1 MSDRVDCQHLR
12 RVESQR
18 LHVRGPVDLEL
29 SAESLSK
36 FGLVSLFIMEKQ
48 MLMSAALRYLLTV
61 VLLLL
66 VTCRSPLVRS
76 SLAASNALH
85 NLGDFTY
92 HYGTIFSP
100 LLKALSEHGG
110 STWNPGLKRKMK
122 PEHRYMKYLTEVYK
136 KSSRVQ
142 GGLDGNTIYN
152 TVRLIK
158 PQDEC
163 LAQSNNESFM
173 QDLSY
178 SLDQVRRKEQLLKSA
193 LLYNFGHDC
202 AAPVNSVCY
211 LSIKEQEH
219 SNQCQLCPEVH
230 HAVNFT
236 ASSNGRS
243 SWNWVEVDVTSFLQ
257 PLLKFQKKN
266 IHLLINVTCPEEQR
280 ARGNGCKSPLKFTL
294 RSPPLLLYLNDTSK
308 IGHQMLLVNAKA
320 GQEPATAANTVHK
333 QMVFK
338 ADQRIGRKRRG
349 KRGSSKSKRGDKSL
363 DIHLPEL
370 LPSSEFPTS
379 DCALY
384 DFRVRFSQLKLDHWI
399 VFPPKY
405 NPRYCRGICPRTM
418 GFIYGSPV
426 HTMVQNIIYEKLD
439 SSVPRPSCIP
449 SHYSPLSVMIFE
461 EDGSYVYKEF
471 EDMVATRC
479 TCR

>member
-1 MSDRVDCQHLR
+1 MM
-12 RVESQR
+12 
-18 LHVRGPVDLEL
+18 
-29 SAESLSK
+29 A
-36 FGLVSLFIMEKQ
+36 KQ
-48 MLMSAALRYLLTV
+48 TLMSATLRYVHT

-66 VTCRSPLVRS
+66 LLARGWPLAGGSAGS
-76 SLAASNALH
+76 SSAPHAL
-85 NLGDFTY
+85 GSVPY
-92 HYGTIFSP
+92 PYGSIFSP

-110 STWNPGLKRKMK
+110 SRWNPGLKRKMK
-122 PEHRYMKYLTEVYK
+122 PEHKYMKYLTEVYK
-136 KSSRVQ
+136 TSSRVQ
-142 GGLDGNTIYN
+142 RSVDGNQIYN

-158 PQDEC
+158 PQEEC
-163 LAQSNNESFM
+163 PVESYKESFM

-193 LLYNFGHDC
+193 LLYHFDHDHTPRGSFMC
-202 AAPVNSVCY
+202 H
-211 LSIKEQEH
+211 LSIKEQER
-219 SNQCQLCPEVH
+219 SNQCQLCPGVNH
-230 HAVNFT
+230 TVNFT
-236 ASSNGRS
+236 ASAERRS
-243 SWNWVEVDVTSFLQ
+243 RRNWVEVDVTS
-257 PLLKFQKKN
+257 LLHHLFKFQKNN
-266 IHLLINVTCPEEQR
+266 IHLLINVTCPEEQG
-280 ARGNGCKSPLKFTL
+280 AGGEWQRGPVESSL
-294 RSPPLLLYLNDTSK
+294 RSPPLLLYLSDTNK
-308 IGHQMLLVNAKA
+308 IAHQSSPPGAKA
-320 GQEPATAANTVHK
+320 SRESFTAANAFHK

-338 ADQRIGRKRRG
+338 AEKRFGRKGRW
-349 KRGSSKSKRGDKSL
+349 KRESQKSKRGDKGL

-418 GFIYGSPV
+418 GSIYGSPV
-426 HTMVQNIIYEKLD
+426 HTMVQNIIYEMLD

>member
-1 MSDRVDCQHLR
+1 
-12 RVESQR
+12 
-18 LHVRGPVDLEL
+18 
-29 SAESLSK
+29 
-36 FGLVSLFIMEKQ
+36 MENP
-48 MLMSAALRYLLTV
+48 MLMSAALRYFRTV
-61 VLLLL
+61 ILLLL
-66 VTCRSPLVRS
+66 VTCSCPLVRS
-76 SLAASNALH
+76 SPTASNVLH
-85 NLGDFTY
+85 TLDDLTY
-92 HYGTIFSP
+92 SYGSIFSP

-110 STWNPGLKRKMK
+110 SRWNPGLKKKMK

-136 KSSRVQ
+136 RSSRVQ
-142 GGLDGNTIYN
+142 RSVDGSKIYN

-163 LAQSNNESFM
+163 LAHNEESFT

-178 SLDQVRRKEQLLKSA
+178 SLHQVRKKEELLKSA
-193 LLYNFGHDC
+193 LLYNFDHDHR
-202 AAPVNSVCY
+202 APGNSVCS
-211 LSIKEQEH
+211 LSIKAQEQ
-219 SNQCQLCPEVH
+219 SNQCPGVH

-236 ASSNGRS
+236 AGADGTSGG
-243 SWNWVEVDVTSFLQ
+243 NWVEVDVTSFLQ
-257 PLLKFQKKN
+257 PLFFFQKKN
-266 IHLLINVTCPEEQR
+266 IHLLINITCPEEQR
-280 ARGNGCKSPLKFTL
+280 PRGDVHKGPLKFTL
-294 RSPPLLLYLNDTSK
+294 KSPPLLLYLNDTSK
-308 IGHQMLLVNAKA
+308 IAYQGSVVSAKA
-320 GQEPATAANTVHK
+320 GQRPSTSASTFHK
-333 QMVFK
+333 QIVFK
-338 ADQRIGRKRRG
+338 PERRFGRKRRW
-349 KRGSSKSKRGDKSL
+349 KRESSKSKRGDNSL
-363 DIHLPEL
+363 GIHLPEL
-370 LPSSEFPTS
+370 LSSSEFPTS

-471 EDMVATRC
+471 EDMIATRC

>member
-1 MSDRVDCQHLR
+1 
-12 RVESQR
+12 
-18 LHVRGPVDLEL
+18 
-29 SAESLSK
+29 
-36 FGLVSLFIMEKQ
+36 MEKQ
-48 MLMSAALRYLLTV
+48 IMMSAVLRYFRTIFF
-61 VLLLL
+61 LLL
-66 VTCRSPLVRS
+66 VTCSCPLARA
-76 SLAASNALH
+76 SLDASNALH
-85 NLGDFTY
+85 NLGDFSY
-92 HYGTIFSP
+92 PYGSILSP

-110 STWNPGLKRKMK
+110 SRWNPGLKKTMK
-122 PEHRYMKYLTEVYK
+122 PEHRYMKYLTEVYS
-136 KSSRVQ
+136 KSSRVERSLE
-142 GGLDGNTIYN
+142 GSDIYN

-163 LAQSNNESFM
+163 LAQSNEGNFK

-178 SLDQVRRKEQLLKSA
+178 YLDQVRRKEQLLKSA
-193 LLYNFGHDC
+193 LLYNFDH
-202 AAPVNSVCY
+202 AAPLSSVCY
-211 LSIKEQEH
+211 LSLEEQDH
-219 SNQCQLCPEVH
+219 SNQCQLCPGVH
-230 HAVNFT
+230 HAGNFT
-236 ASSNGRS
+236 VSTDAKSKR
-243 SWNWVEVDVTSFLQ
+243 NWVEVDVTSFLR

-266 IHLLINVTCPEEQR
+266 VHLLINVTCPEEQR
-280 ARGNGCKSPLKFTL
+280 AGGDGRKVPLKFTL
-294 RSPPLLLYLNDTSK
+294 RSPLLVLYLYDTSK
-308 IGHQMLLVNAKA
+308 IAHQMFPGDAKA
-320 GQEPATAANTVHK
+320 GQRPAAVVNTFPE

-338 ADQRIGRKRRG
+338 PEQRMGRKRRW
-349 KRGSSKSKRGDKSL
+349 KRASSKSKRGDKTL

-370 LPSSEFPTS
+370 LSSSEFPTS

-405 NPRYCRGICPRTM
+405 NPRYCRGVCPRTM

>member
-1 MSDRVDCQHLR
+1 
-12 RVESQR
+12 
-18 LHVRGPVDLEL
+18 
-29 SAESLSK
+29 
-36 FGLVSLFIMEKQ
+36 MEKL
-48 MLMSAALRYLLTV
+48 MLMSAVPRYFRTAA
-61 VLLLL
+61 LLLL
-66 VTCRSPLVRS
+66 VSCGLPPVKSSPS
-76 SLAASNALH
+76 AANALH
-85 NLGDFTY
+85 KLGDFSSP
-92 HYGTIFSP
+92 YGSIFSP
-100 LLKALSEHGG
+100 LLKALSQHGG
-110 STWNPGLKRKMK
+110 PRWNPGLKRRLK
-122 PEHRYMKYLTEVYK
+122 PEHRYMKYLAEVYK

-142 GGLDGNTIYN
+142 RSLDGNDIYN

-158 PQDEC
+158 PQEEC
-163 LAQSNNESFM
+163 FAHSHQERFM

-178 SLDQVRRKEQLLKSA
+178 SLDPVRRKEQLLKSA
-193 LLYNFGHDC
+193 LLYNSDDDY
-202 AAPVNSVCY
+202 AASTNSVCY
-211 LSIKEQEH
+211 LSIKEEMQ
-219 SNQCQLCPEVH
+219 SNQCQLCPVVH
-230 HAVNFT
+230 HVVNFT
-236 ASSNGRS
+236 ADADGRS
-243 SWNWVEVDVTSFLQ
+243 RRNWVEVDVTSFVL

-266 IHLLINVTCPEEQR
+266 IHLLINITCPMEQR
-280 ARGNGCKSPLKFTL
+280 TSEAGHRDSLEFTL
-294 RSPPLLLYLNDTSK
+294 RPPPLLLYLHDTSK
-308 IGHQMLLVNAKA
+308 TVHQRSLVNAKPVDKQSIVA
-320 GQEPATAANTVHK
+320 DTFHK
-333 QMVFK
+333 QMVLKQEKRF
-338 ADQRIGRKRRG
+338 GRK
-349 KRGSSKSKRGDKSL
+349 KRWKRDSLKSKGGDKSL

>member
-1 MSDRVDCQHLR
+1 MTSD
-12 RVESQR
+12 S
-18 LHVRGPVDLEL
+18 
-29 SAESLSK
+29 
-36 FGLVSLFIMEKQ
+36 I
-48 MLMSAALRYLLTV
+48 
-61 VLLLL
+61 VLY
-66 VTCRSPLVRS
+66 
-76 SLAASNALH
+76 N
-85 NLGDFTY
+85 
-92 HYGTIFSP
+92 IFW
-100 LLKALSEHGG
+100 LI
-110 STWNPGLKRKMK
+110 
-122 PEHRYMKYLTEVYK
+122 
-136 KSSRVQ
+136 KSSVIMSPYTFVPWLSCETDILLN
-142 GGLDGNTIYN
+142 GD
-152 TVRLIK
+152 TVLNVFLS
-158 PQDEC
+158 P
-163 LAQSNNESFM
+163 SESFM

-193 LLYNFGHDC
+193 LLYHFDHNH
-202 AAPVNSVCY
+202 APPGTFMCY
-211 LSIKEQEH
+211 LSIKEQEL
-219 SNQCQLCPEVH
+219 SNQCQLCPGVH
-230 HAVNFT
+230 HTVNFT
-236 ASSNGRS
+236 ASADRRS
-243 SWNWVEVDVTSFLQ
+243 KRNWVEVDVTSFLHH
-257 PLLKFQKKN
+257 LFKFQKNN
-266 IHLLINVTCPEEQR
+266 IHLLISVTCPEGQR
-280 ARGNGCKSPLKFTL
+280 AREDGHRGPLEFNL

-308 IGHQMLLVNAKA
+308 IAHQRLPINAKSS
-320 GQEPATAANTVHK
+320 QKQFTAANTFHK

-338 ADQRIGRKRRG
+338 PEKRFGRKRRW
-349 KRGSSKSKRGDKSL
+349 KRESQKSKRGDKGL

>member
-1 MSDRVDCQHLR
+1 MD
-12 RVESQR
+12 
-18 LHVRGPVDLEL
+18 
-29 SAESLSK
+29 
-36 FGLVSLFIMEKQ
+36 KQ
-48 MLMSAALRYLLTV
+48 MMLMSAAFRCFRTTV
-61 VLLLL
+61 FLLL
-66 VTCRSPLVRS
+66 VTCSCPLVS
-76 SLAASNALH
+76 SSMTSSNALH
-85 NLGDFTY
+85 SLGDY
-92 HYGTIFSP
+92 DSIFSP

-110 STWNPGLKRKMK
+110 SRWHPSTKKMK
-122 PEHRYMKYLTEVYK
+122 PEHRYIKYLAEVYK
-136 KSSRVQ
+136 KSSRFQ
-142 GGLDGNTIYN
+142 RGLDVNKTYN

-163 LAQSNNESFM
+163 LAQNNKEVVM
-173 QDLSY
+173 QDISY
-178 SLDQVRRKEQLLKSA
+178 SLDQIRRKDHLLKSS
-193 LLYNFGHDC
+193 LLYSFDHDHT
-202 AAPVNSVCY
+202 APVNSVCY
-211 LSIKEQEH
+211 LSIKEQEL
-219 SNQCQLCPEVH
+219 SDQCPLCPGIH
-230 HAVNFT
+230 RTVNLT
-236 ASSNGRS
+236 AKGGRS
-243 SWNWVEVDVTSFLQ
+243 RRKWAEVDVTLFLQ
-257 PLLKFQKKN
+257 PLLKFQKTN
-266 IHLLINVTCPEEQR
+266 IHLLINVTCPGDEKR
-280 ARGNGCKSPLKFTL
+280 LRGDGNNNPLKFTL
-294 RSPPLLLYLNDTSK
+294 SSPPLLLYLNDTSK
-308 IGHQMLLVNAKA
+308 NLHKKIPVSAKA
-320 GQEPATAANTVHK
+320 SRRPNTFHK
-333 QMVFK
+333 QMLFK
-338 ADQRIGRKRRG
+338 TEQMTKGPKRRW
-349 KRGSSKSKRGDKSL
+349 KRESRKSKRGDKSL

>member
-1 MSDRVDCQHLR
+1 
-12 RVESQR
+12 
-18 LHVRGPVDLEL
+18 
-29 SAESLSK
+29 
-36 FGLVSLFIMEKQ
+36 MEKQ
-48 MLMSAALRYLLTV
+48 TLMSAVLGCLRTV
-61 VLLLL
+61 FFLLLL
-66 VTCRSPLVRS
+66 ACSGPLLGN

-85 NLGDFTY
+85 ELDHFTY
-92 HYGTIFSP
+92 PYGSIFSP

-110 STWNPGLKRKMK
+110 SRWNPGLKRKIK
-122 PEHRYMKYLTEVYK
+122 PEHRYMRYLTEVYK

-142 GGLDGNTIYN
+142 RSLDGNTVYN

-163 LAQSNNESFM
+163 LAQSNAGNFM

-193 LLYNFGHDC
+193 LLYNFDH
-202 AAPVNSVCY
+202 AAPVDSVCY
-211 LSIKEQEH
+211 LSLGEQEH
-219 SNQCQLCPEVH
+219 SNQCQLCPGVH
-230 HAVNFT
+230 HALNFT
-236 ASSNGRS
+236 VSTNPKSKR
-243 SWNWVEVDVTSFLQ
+243 NWVEVDVTSFLE
-257 PLLKFQKKN
+257 PLVKFQKKN
-266 IHLLINVTCPEEQR
+266 VHLLVNVTCPEAQR
-280 ARGNGCKSPLKFTL
+280 ASGDWRKAPLKFTL
-294 RSPPLLLYLNDTSK
+294 RSPLLLLYLYVTSK
-308 IGHQMLLVNAKA
+308 TAHQKFLVDAKA
-320 GQEPATAANTVHK
+320 GQRPATPANTIHK
-333 QMVFK
+333 QMVSK
-338 ADQRIGRKRRG
+338 SEQRIGLKRRW
-349 KRGSSKSKRGDKSL
+349 KRETPKSKRGAKGL
-363 DIHLPEL
+363 DGHLPEL
-370 LPSSEFPTS
+370 LSTSVFPTS

-384 DFRVRFSQLKLDHWI
+384 DFKVRFSQLKLDQWI

-405 NPRYCRGICPRTM
+405 NPRYCRGVCPRTIS
-418 GFIYGSPV
+418 FIYGSPV

>member
-1 MSDRVDCQHLR
+1 MSTFMR
-12 RVESQR
+12 
-18 LHVRGPVDLEL
+18 
-29 SAESLSK
+29 
-36 FGLVSLFIMEKQ
+36 
-48 MLMSAALRYLLTV
+48 
-61 VLLLL
+61 
-66 VTCRSPLVRS
+66 VTCLV
-76 SLAASNALH
+76 
-85 NLGDFTY
+85 
-92 HYGTIFSP
+92 FSP
-100 LLKALSEHGG
+100 SECF
-110 STWNPGLKRKMK
+110 
-122 PEHRYMKYLTEVYK
+122 V
-136 KSSRVQ
+136 
-142 GGLDGNTIYN
+142 
-152 TVRLIK
+152 
-158 PQDEC
+158 
-163 LAQSNNESFM
+163 

-193 LLYNFGHDC
+193 LLYSFDHDG

-211 LSIKEQEH
+211 LTLKEQEH
-219 SNQCQLCPEVH
+219 SNQCQLCPGVH
-230 HAVNFT
+230 HTVNFT
-236 ASSNGRS
+236 VSPDGRS
-243 SWNWVEVDVTSFLQ
+243 RRDWVEVDVTSYLR

-280 ARGNGCKSPLKFTL
+280 AGGDGRKKFTL
-294 RSPPLLLYLNDTSK
+294 RSPPLLLYLDDTSK
-308 IGHQMLLVNAKA
+308 IAHQRFLVNAKA
-320 GQEPATAANTVHK
+320 GQRPDTGANSFHK

-338 ADQRIGRKRRG
+338 PEQRIGRKRRW
-349 KRGSSKSKRGDKSL
+349 KRESPKNKRGDKSL

>member
-1 MSDRVDCQHLR
+1 
-12 RVESQR
+12 
-18 LHVRGPVDLEL
+18 
-29 SAESLSK
+29 
-36 FGLVSLFIMEKQ
+36 MEKQ
-48 MLMSAALRYLLTV
+48 MLMSAVLGYFRTV
-61 VLLLL
+61 VFLLL
-66 VTCRSPLVRS
+66 VTCSCPLFTP
-76 SLAASNALH
+76 AMTAPGAALH
-85 NLGDFTY
+85 SLGDFMY
-92 HYGTIFSP
+92 PYDNIFSP

-110 STWNPGLKRKMK
+110 SRWNPGLKKKKMK
-122 PEHRYMKYLTEVYK
+122 PDNRYMKYLTEVYK

-142 GGLDGNTIYN
+142 RSTDGSKICN

-163 LAQSNNESFM
+163 LAQSHKESFM

-178 SLDQVRRKEQLLKSA
+178 SLDQVRKKEQLLKSA
-193 LLYNFGHDC
+193 LLFSFDHDH
-202 AAPVNSVCY
+202 ATPVNSVCY

-219 SNQCQLCPEVH
+219 SNQCQLCPGVH

-236 ASSNGRS
+236 ASKDGRS
-243 SWNWVEVDVTSFLQ
+243 RRNWVEFDVTLFLQ
-257 PLLKFQKKN
+257 PLLEFQKKN
-266 IHLLINVTCPEEQR
+266 INLLINVTCPDKQR
-280 ARGNGCKSPLKFTL
+280 AKGDGSRGPLKFTL
-294 RSPPLLLYLNDTSK
+294 RPPPLLLYLNDTSK
-308 IGHQMLLVNAKA
+308 VAQKKPLVSAKA
-320 GQEPATAANTVHK
+320 GQRPATAANAVHK

-338 ADQRIGRKRRG
+338 PEQRIGRKRRW
-349 KRGSSKSKRGDKSL
+349 KRESPKSKRGDKSL

>member
-1 MSDRVDCQHLR
+1 MGETWSQNGPIQSEFTFSLVVPQQHYALKQANKMETCLFS
-12 RVESQR
+12 VIMT
-18 LHVRGPVDLEL
+18 LL
-29 SAESLSK
+29 SLSS
-36 FGLVSLFIMEKQ
+36 V
-48 MLMSAALRYLLTV
+48 
-61 VLLLL
+61 
-66 VTCRSPLVRS
+66 
-76 SLAASNALH
+76 
-85 NLGDFTY
+85 
-92 HYGTIFSP
+92 
-100 LLKALSEHGG
+100 
-110 STWNPGLKRKMK
+110 
-122 PEHRYMKYLTEVYK
+122 
-136 KSSRVQ
+136 
-142 GGLDGNTIYN
+142 
-152 TVRLIK
+152 VRLVFSHS
-158 PQDEC
+158 PP
-163 LAQSNNESFM
+163 ESFM

-178 SLDQVRRKEQLLKSA
+178 SLDQVRRKEQLLKSS
-193 LLYNFGHDC
+193 LLYNVECDR
-202 AAPVNSVCY
+202 AATVNSVCY

-219 SNQCQLCPEVH
+219 SNQCQRCHGVH

-236 ASSNGRS
+236 AGTDERRGR
-243 SWNWVEVDVTSFLQ
+243 NWVEVDVTSFLQ
-257 PLLKFQKKN
+257 PLLKFQKKH
-266 IHLLINVTCPEEQR
+266 IHLLINITCPEEKR
-280 ARGNGCKSPLKFTL
+280 ATLGPLEFSL

-308 IGHQMLLVNAKA
+308 IAHQRLLVNAKA
-320 GQEPATAANTVHK
+320 GRRPATAANTFHK

-338 ADQRIGRKRRG
+338 PERRTGQKRRW
-349 KRGSSKSKRGDKSL
+349 KRESPKSKRGDKSL

-384 DFRVRFSQLKLDHWI
+384 DFRVRFNQLKLDHWI

-471 EDMVATRC
+471 EDMIATRC

>member
-1 MSDRVDCQHLR
+1 M
-12 RVESQR
+12 
-18 LHVRGPVDLEL
+18 
-29 SAESLSK
+29 
-36 FGLVSLFIMEKQ
+36 KQ
-48 MLMSAALRYLLTV
+48 PMRMSAVLRFSRTIFF
-61 VLLLL
+61 LLL
-66 VTCRSPLVRS
+66 VTCSCPLARA
-76 SLAASNALH
+76 SLAASNALRH
-85 NLGDFTY
+85 LGDFSY
-92 HYGTIFSP
+92 PYGSIFSP
-100 LLKALSEHGG
+100 LLKALAEHGG
-110 STWNPGLKRKMK
+110 SRWNPELKRRMK
-122 PEHRYMKYLTEVYK
+122 PEHKYMEYLTEVYK

-142 GGLDGNTIYN
+142 RSLDGDTIYN

-163 LAQSNNESFM
+163 LAESDKGNFM

-178 SLDQVRRKEQLLKSA
+178 SVDQVRGKEQLLKSA
-193 LLYNFGHDC
+193 LLYNFDH

-211 LSIKEQEH
+211 LSLGEQEH
-219 SNQCQLCPEVH
+219 SNQCPLCPEVH

-236 ASSNGRS
+236 VGTDSNSRR
-243 SWNWVEVDVTSFLQ
+243 NWVEVDVTLFLR
-257 PLLKFQKKN
+257 PLLKFQKN
-266 IHLLINVTCPEEQR
+266 LRLLINVTCPGEQR
-280 ARGNGCKSPLKFTL
+280 ASGDWRKAPLKFTL
-294 RSPPLLLYLNDTSK
+294 RSPLLLLYLHDTSR
-308 IGHQMLLVNAKA
+308 IAHQQFPVDAKA
-320 GQEPATAANTVHK
+320 GRRPDAVANAYNE
-333 QMVFK
+333 QMVLK
-338 ADQRIGRKRRG
+338 QEQSVGRKRRW
-349 KRGSSKSKRGDKSL
+349 KRESHKSKLGDKGL
-363 DIHLPEL
+363 DIQLPEL
-370 LPSSEFPTS
+370 LPSSEFQTS

-405 NPRYCRGICPRTM
+405 NPRYCRGICPRTI
-418 GFIYGSPV
+418 GFFYGSPM

>member
-1 MSDRVDCQHLR
+1 
-12 RVESQR
+12 
-18 LHVRGPVDLEL
+18 
-29 SAESLSK
+29 
-36 FGLVSLFIMEKQ
+36 
-48 MLMSAALRYLLTV
+48 
-61 VLLLL
+61 
-66 VTCRSPLVRS
+66 
-76 SLAASNALH
+76 
-85 NLGDFTY
+85 
-92 HYGTIFSP
+92 
-100 LLKALSEHGG
+100 
-110 STWNPGLKRKMK
+110 
-122 PEHRYMKYLTEVYK
+122 
-136 KSSRVQ
+136 
-142 GGLDGNTIYN
+142 
-152 TVRLIK
+152 
-158 PQDEC
+158 
-163 LAQSNNESFM
+163 M

-178 SLDQVRRKEQLLKSA
+178 NLDQVRRKEHLLKSA
-193 LLYNFGHDC
+193 LLYNVDHDS
-202 AAPVNSVCY
+202 ATPVNSVCY
-211 LSIKEQEH
+211 LSIKEQED
-219 SNQCQLCPEVH
+219 SNQCPLCPGVH

-236 ASSNGRS
+236 ASTDGRRRR
-243 SWNWVEVDVTSFLQ
+243 NWVEVDVTSFLQ
-257 PLLKFQKKN
+257 PLLRFQKKSIRLLVN
-266 IHLLINVTCPEEQR
+266 ITCPDKQR
-280 ARGNGCKSPLKFTL
+280 DRDGESKGTVKLTL

-308 IGHQMLLVNAKA
+308 TAHQKLLVKAKA
-320 GQEPATAANTVHK
+320 SQRPDTAANTFHK
-333 QMVFK
+333 QMDFK
-338 ADQRIGRKRRG
+338 PEQRIGRK
-349 KRGSSKSKRGDKSL
+349 KRWKRETSKSKRGDKSL

-439 SSVPRPSCIP
+439 SSVPRPSCVP

>member
-1 MSDRVDCQHLR
+1 
-12 RVESQR
+12 
-18 LHVRGPVDLEL
+18 
-29 SAESLSK
+29 
-36 FGLVSLFIMEKQ
+36 MEKQ
-48 MLMSAALRYLLTV
+48 MLMSAVLRFFRTISF
-61 VLLLL
+61 LLLI
-66 VTCRSPLVRS
+66 TCGCPLVPA

-85 NLGDFTY
+85 SLGGFTY
-92 HYGTIFSP
+92 PYGSIFSP
-100 LLKALSEHGG
+100 LLKALSQHGG
-110 STWNPGLKRKMK
+110 SRWNPGLKKQRK
-122 PEHRYMKYLTEVYK
+122 PEHRYMTYLTEVYK

-142 GGLDGNTIYN
+142 RSLDGNKIYN

-163 LAQSNNESFM
+163 LERSNKDNFM

-193 LLYNFGHDC
+193 LLYNFDH
-202 AAPVNSVCY
+202 AAPVNSKCY
-211 LSIKEQEH
+211 LSLGEQEH
-219 SNQCQLCPEVH
+219 SNQCQLCPRVH

-236 ASSNGRS
+236 VSTDAESRR
-243 SWNWVEVDVTSFLQ
+243 NWVEVDVTSFLR

-266 IHLLINVTCPEEQR
+266 VHLLINVTCPEEQR
-280 ARGNGCKSPLKFTL
+280 ANGDGRKAPLKFTP
-294 RSPPLLLYLNDTSK
+294 RSPLLLLYLNDTSK
-308 IGHQMLLVNAKA
+308 IAHQRFLVNSKKGERSAA
-320 GQEPATAANTVHK
+320 AANKFHK
-333 QMVFK
+333 QIVFK
-338 ADQRIGRKRRG
+338 REQRIGRKRRW
-349 KRGSSKSKRGDKSL
+349 KRESHKSKQGDKGL
-363 DIHLPEL
+363 DIRLPEL
-370 LPSSEFPTS
+370 LPSSEFQTS
-379 DCALY
+379 DCDLF

-426 HTMVQNIIYEKLD
+426 HTMVQTIIYEKLD

-449 SHYSPLSVMIFE
+449 SQYSPLSVMIFE